1 MPKFAPNTGFKMPG
15 VGSKNI
21 DSPGNFRDEQHV
33 DKVGYCDTTEDSMLP
48 EGSSPLKAR
57 YTTTGYRKDIDV
69 LELPKAKAAAQDDV
83 YEKTETIEG
92 AGNETEKEP
101 VTSSD
106 SISYGMDQSGPTRVL
121 GSDQAGTGN
130 SYDSSFSNLKK
141 DEQGNALA
149 TGDFSGGNLND
160 WTTYVKDHNANKNAT
175 TVAGETSFWTQKNGG
190 PRQVSNQEEYDDL
203 TKKRQNQQS

>member
-149 TGDFSGGNLND
+149 TGDFSGGNLGD

>member
-1 MPKFAPNTGFKMPG
+1 MPNFAPNKGFKMPG

-149 TGDFSGGNLND
+149 TGDFSGGNIND

>member
-1 MPKFAPNTGFKMPG
+1 
-15 VGSKNI
+15 
-21 DSPGNFRDEQHV
+21 
-33 DKVGYCDTTEDSMLP
+33 
-48 EGSSPLKAR
+48 
-57 YTTTGYRKDIDV
+57 
-69 LELPKAKAAAQDDV
+69 
-83 YEKTETIEG
+83 
-92 AGNETEKEP
+92 
-101 VTSSD
+101 
-106 SISYGMDQSGPTRVL
+106 MDQTAPTREL

-203 TKKRQNQQS
+203 TKKRQNQQSWI

>member
-48 EGSSPLKAR
+48 EVSIPLKAR

-92 AGNETEKEP
+92 ADDETEKEP

>member
-92 AGNETEKEP
+92 ADDETEKEP

>member
-15 VGSKNI
+15 IGSKNI

-92 AGNETEKEP
+92 AGDVPEKKD

-149 TGDFSGGNLND
+149 TGDFSGGNLDD

-190 PRQVSNQEEYDDL
+190 PRQVSNKEEYDDL

>member
-92 AGNETEKEP
+92 AGNEPDAVASNDTFSVGKDTTPEK
-101 VTSSD
+101 
-106 SISYGMDQSGPTRVL
+106 RVL

-141 DEQGNALA
+141 DEQGNAFA
-149 TGDFSGGNLND
+149 TGDFGGGNLED

-175 TVAGETSFWTQKNGG
+175 TVAGTTSYWSQKNKEL
-190 PRQVSNQEEYDDL
+190 RKTITEEEYNRRISN
-203 TKKRQNQQS
+203 KGQES